1 MSGIS
6 INPILTTNAAA
17 LFNVNSNGF
26 VQGDAQDD
34 PAVKF
39 ALCQGVY
46 DPTATAP
53 ILGGNPI
60 LETIPSLAAL
70 ALNMANV
77 GATIVNALAT
87 GTYAH
92 RINGFTVFNQAF
104 AGITTPQS
112 NCPSYQP
119 GQSVNYYRGGSGA
132 RIPVRA
138 SAGLL
143 ATIVGGQPVNDLPC
157 SWNFAEGYLDVYDGT
172 NQFAFKVLR
181 FSPAGNNL
189 TATYNS
195 GSNTA
200 NWITTE
206 NVALIQL

>member
-46 DPTATAP
+46 DFNAANP
-53 ILGGNPI
+53 ILGGMPI
-60 LETIPSLAAL
+60 LETIPAL
-70 ALNMANV
+70 TGLGPGKANV
-77 GATIVNALAT
+77 GAYILNAIAT

-92 RINGFTVFNQAF
+92 QINGFSVFNQAF
-104 AGITTPQS
+104 GGITTPQS
-112 NCPSYQP
+112 NAPTYQP
-119 GQSVNYYRGGSGA
+119 GQSVNYYRAGSGA

-138 SAGLL
+138 SNALI
-143 ATIVGGQPVNDLPC
+143 ATITGGQPVNGIPC
-157 SWNFAEGYLDVYDGT
+157 SWDYTGNQLDVYDGT
-172 NQFAFKVLR
+172 NQFPFRILR
-181 FSPAGNNL
+181 VSPAGNNL
-189 TATYNS
+189 TANYNA
-195 GSNTA
+195 GAGTA
-200 NWITTE
+200 NWVTNE